1 MIASE
6 SKPNSGAKEV
16 PSLEAEKLTDKREI
30 MEDFFMTKA
39 LGKREHE
46 FAKGVNTAAEA
57 AQRPVKGKVL

>member
-6 SKPNSGAKEV
+6 TKSDAGTKKQ

-30 MEDFFMTKA
+30 MENFFMEKA